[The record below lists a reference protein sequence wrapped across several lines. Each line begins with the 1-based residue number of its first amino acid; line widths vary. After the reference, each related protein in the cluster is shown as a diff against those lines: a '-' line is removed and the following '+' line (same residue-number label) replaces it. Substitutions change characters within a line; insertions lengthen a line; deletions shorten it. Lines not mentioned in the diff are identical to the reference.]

1 MMSMSK
7 KKRTSKK
14 RNRISALQKHSKC
27 DWFIEK
33 RDIGK
38 KHKRLV
44 MRCSKHKGKDGK
56 GSYMKWATEKEYED
70 YMSHQSDNSS
80 DAK

>member
-38 KHKRLV
+38 KHVNTGAREAL
-44 MRCSKHKGKDGK
+44 
-56 GSYMKWATEKEYED
+56 
-70 YMSHQSDNSS
+70 
-80 DAK
+80 

>member
-1 MMSMSK
+1 M
-7 KKRTSKK
+7 SKK
-14 RNRISALQKHSKC
+14 RNRISPLQKHSKC

-33 RDIGK
+33 RDTGK

-70 YMSHQSDNSS
+70 YLLLQNKKSS